1 MEELNEINP
10 QIASRVMAPLTRWR
24 KYDEGRQHMMKRELT
39 RILEIES
46 LSSDVCKLLR
56 KAFSQDL
63 VLFRVCRLYVA
74 EYLFLLLMMAS
85 SFNSFDPSQARS
97 TSAE

>member
-24 KYDEGRQHMMKRELT
+24 KYDERRQHMMKRELT

-46 LSSDVCKLLR
+46 LSSDV
-56 KAFSQDL
+56 
-63 VLFRVCRLYVA
+63 Y
-74 EYLFLLLMMAS
+74 EIAS
-85 SFNSFDPSQARS
+85 KSL
-97 TSAE
+97 

>member
-24 KYDEGRQHMMKRELT
+24 KYDERRQHMMKRALT

-46 LSSDVCKLLR
+46 LSSDV
-56 KAFSQDL
+56 
-63 VLFRVCRLYVA
+63 Y
-74 EYLFLLLMMAS
+74 EIAS
-85 SFNSFDPSQARS
+85 KSL
-97 TSAE
+97 